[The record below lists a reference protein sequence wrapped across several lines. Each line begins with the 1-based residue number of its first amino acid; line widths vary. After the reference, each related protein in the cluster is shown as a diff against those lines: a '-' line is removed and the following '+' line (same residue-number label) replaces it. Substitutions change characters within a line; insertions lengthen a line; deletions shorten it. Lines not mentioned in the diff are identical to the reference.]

1 MQEFATTPPHRSTPA
16 SDHEKDKQVPAGIRV
31 NFSWGGMAQSL
42 HRECNKIAN
51 AEED

>member
-1 MQEFATTPPHRSTPA
+1 MQEFATTRPIDRPRPLIT
-16 SDHEKDKQVPAGIRV
+16 KQDKKVPAGIRV
-31 NFSWGGMAQSL
+31 NFSWVGMAQSL